1 MIVIIDYGV
10 GNLHSIKSALDKL
23 NIENKVSNLKED
35 IDKADA
41 LILPG
46 VGAFGDAIKS
56 LENTGLIP
64 DIKKFTEE
72 GKPLLGICLGAQLL
86 YEKSYE
92 HGEYQGLGLLKGSI
106 VPMKDDLKKKLK
118 VPHMGWNKL
127 IFKKDNPVLKYVSE
141 GESVYYVHSYYIK
154 SQGEEY
160 VAVSE
165 YDIEIPGIV
174 NKGNV
179 YGMQFHPEKSGNT
192 GLNLLKAF
200 GELIK

>member
-1 MIVIIDYGV
+1 VIVIIDYGV

-35 IDKADA
+35 IEKADA

-64 DIKKFTEE
+64 DIKKFTEG

-92 HGEYQGLGLLKGSI
+92 HGEYEGLGLLKGSI
-106 VPMKDDLKKKLK
+106 VPLKDDLTKKLK

-154 SQGEEY
+154 SSGEEH
-160 VAVSE
+160 VTVSE
-165 YDIEIPGIV
+165 YDIDIPGIV
-174 NKGNV
+174 NEGNV
-179 YGMQFHPEKSGNT
+179 YGMQFHPEKSGST

-200 GELIK
+200 GEMIK